1 MNQLSVRNLIIRSIA
16 AVGFIAVM
24 LLALF
29 LAFFS
34 DNKIAYADTSEY
46 GGGSGTADSPY
57 LISTDE
63 HLHRLS
69 ANVQGGGVNGYEGV
83 YFSLEKDI
91 DLTNISQ
98 GGLAGWMPIGTSL
111 YPFAGTFL
119 GNNKKISGI
128 IINRISDNIQ

>member
-24 LLALF
+24 LLAIF

-111 YPFAGTFL
+111 YPFAGTFW
-119 GNNKKISGI
+119 GTIKKYLEL
-128 IINRISDNIQ
+128 